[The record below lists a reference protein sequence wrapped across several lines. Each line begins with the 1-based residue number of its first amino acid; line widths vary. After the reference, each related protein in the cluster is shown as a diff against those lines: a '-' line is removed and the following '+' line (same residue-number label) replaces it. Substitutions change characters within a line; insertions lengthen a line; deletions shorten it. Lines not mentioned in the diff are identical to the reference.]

1 MSSTPSARSPSG
13 NLESDVVE
21 WLAAPEVLQ
30 EVAEEDRTA
39 LHVAAAADRVD
50 VMDHL
55 HGHSDAS
62 TLAAAL
68 ALKDDFGYTP
78 LHGGSVNA
86 R

>member
-1 MSSTPSARSPSG
+1 MSSTPSARSASG
-13 NLESDVVE
+13 NLESVVE

-30 EVAEEDRTA
+30 EVAEEGRTA

-78 LHGGSVNA
+78 LHGSVNA